1 MFVIPKKLKRVFLKD
16 KNIYYV
22 IRQIKKKKIHIFL
35 YQFPNYN
42 EINILNR
49 LKNIKIIFYQHSS
62 FFFFFIIIFNYLNQY
77 IKNILIL
84 NILYL

>member
-1 MFVIPKKLKRVFLKD
+1 MNIAVLSDIHGNHVALETCLNYLKD
-16 KNIYYV
+16 KNIYNV

-49 LKNIKIIFYQHSS
+49 LKNNKIIFYQHSS
-62 FFFFFIIIFNYLNQY
+62 FFFFFL
-77 IKNILIL
+77 
-84 NILYL
+84 